1 MKKKINRAAILTMA
15 LIIALSGCGKAEE
28 RSENFFTNTFKGN
41 FFEID
46 YPDGLTPAYA
56 LDGATF
62 TGDFDVKVTG
72 FRQVAAREGQMP
84 ADTDKLSELGIT
96 LGNFET
102 DKINGHTAFIA
113 DSKSF
118 IAAIFPL
125 DGSVVVVII
134 AANSENPSFG
144 MNAEKMLKS
153 FTITNESAIP
163 GKKDPVKDSKT
174 ASDSKTEIFEEKS
187 TKQDKT
193 ETKKT
198 ETKNIE
204 ASKPVLIDTSGLREG
219 TFYNSDF
226 VFLKL
231 RPGFIV
237 NNSTKTSANISGR
250 VGDMSKQQQIN
261 FFFSPP
267 SGVSSAEY
275 AYKYAGGKKP
285 VPVSLGSNIL
295 QSVVT
300 NASNGGKIT
309 LLFYCTNTYTCKI
322 VITGTM
328 QLTGEVSEIL
338 SSIIFK

>member
-1 MKKKINRAAILTMA
+1 MKKMINRAAILSVA
-15 LIIALSGCGKAEE
+15 LIIALSGCGKPEE
-28 RSENFFTNTFKGN
+28 KSEKSFTNTFKGN
-41 FFEID
+41 FFEVD
-46 YPDGLTPAYA
+46 YPDGLTPTYTQ
-56 LDGATF
+56 DGATF
-62 TGDFDVKVTG
+62 AGDFNVKVTG
-72 FRQVAAREGQMP
+72 FRQIATREGQMP
-84 ADTDKLSELGIT
+84 ADTDKISELGIT

-102 DKINGHTAFIA
+102 DKINEHIAFIA

-125 DGSVVVVII
+125 NGSVVVVIMS
-134 AANSENPSFG
+134 ADPDNPSFG
-144 MNAEKMLKS
+144 KNAEKMLKS

-163 GKKDPVKDSKT
+163 GQKDLVKDSKAT
-174 ASDSKTEIFEEKS
+174 SDSKTENVEEKPAQ
-187 TKQDKT
+187 QDKT

-198 ETKNIE
+198 ETKKIE
-204 ASKPVLIDTSGLREG
+204 AGKPVEIDTSGLREG

-237 NNSTKTSANISGR
+237 NNSTKTSININGR
-250 VGDMSKQQQIN
+250 VGDMSKQQQVNI
-261 FFFSPP
+261 FFSPP
-267 SGVSSAEY
+267 SGVSSDVY
-275 AYKYAGGKKP
+275 AYRYAGGKKP
-285 VPVSLGSNIL
+285 VPVSLGSNTL

-300 NASNGGKIT
+300 TASNGGKIT

-322 VITGTM
+322 VVTGTM